1 MACGSS
7 ILRLNSAG
15 FGSLAKGLRWLP
27 QHELV
32 SIAPAAGGYTLRFG
46 NGVSAVAKKVSPRLE
61 AAGWNRTVRRRP
73 NPERLLG
80 PQVILNLPLLPLLA
94 VVRSS
99 PELLALADKAVGPVL
114 PKVLTVPKTYHH
126 IKLCE
131 RSLP

>member
-1 MACGSS
+1 M
-7 ILRLNSAG
+7 
-15 FGSLAKGLRWLP
+15 
-27 QHELV
+27 
-32 SIAPAAGGYTLRFG
+32 
-46 NGVSAVAKKVSPRLE
+46 
-61 AAGWNRTVRRRP
+61 
-73 NPERLLG
+73 
-80 PQVILNLPLLPLLA
+80 ILNLPLLPLLA